1 MLPKV
6 PVPNSV
12 EKSAGL
18 YDVLFGLGPKLNLAK
33 NKALKGYVTKHVTP
47 SGYLKSQYTKPGVL
61 TDVRKILGLF
71 VGQKGA
77 LGGIKSRYLQGGLLG
92 KGGVLRGELAFNP
105 ETLAATKRL
114 RMGKGIAGDRKRMVG
129 GMALGGLNTA
139 VMAGL
144 PAYFIHEVATAPGR
158 TTSEKVTNAL
168 REAGSGAGWLA
179 AGPLG
184 LLGGSAV
191 STALSGGGGFIGKA
205 LRGGVAQQE
214 KDTALAAAAYPR
226 YVAPTHLDYA
236 LMPAV
241 TPLNIRHGAPEK
253 VLSSAHSGDNL
264 LPNYEL
270 ALHNSLAT

>member
-18 YDVLFGLGPKLNLAK
+18 YDALFGLGPKLNLAK
-33 NKALKGYVTKHVTP
+33 NKALKEYVTKHVMP
-47 SGYLKSQYTKPGVL
+47 SGYLKSQYTKPGIA
-61 TDVRKILGLF
+61 TDARKVLGLF

-105 ETLAATKRL
+105 EMHAAAKRL
-114 RMGKGIAGDRKRMVG
+114 RQGKGVGGDRRKVGLGIAG
-129 GMALGGLNTA
+129 GGLNAA

-144 PAYFIHEVATAPGR
+144 PAYFVHEVATAPGG
-158 TTSEKVTNAL
+158 TTSENVTNAL
-168 REAGSGAGWLA
+168 REVGSGAGWLA

-191 STALSGGGGFIGKA
+191 STALSGGGGLIGKA
-205 LRGGVAQQE
+205 LRGGFTQQGN
-214 KDTALAAAAYPR
+214 DTALAAAAYPG
-226 YVAPTHLDYA
+226 YA
-236 LMPAV
+236 EPSSLAYAMQPAV
-241 TPLNIRHGAPEK
+241 PALGIHRGVPENR
-253 VLSSAHSGDNL
+253 LSPTYQRGNL

-270 ALHNSLAT
+270 ALQNSLAT